1 MNTRSQ
7 DRKLRKIRGREKS
20 ATGLKHEPQM
30 LLKDR
35 SPAGRIFTLI
45 ELLVVIA
52 IIAIIAGMLL
62 PALGKARAKA
72 HATECLGR
80 LKMLGTSAIIY
91 VDSYKGWLYG
101 SWVYESKSLNMW
113 FQIMSTRTG
122 ILPLKRGGKMVD
134 SKHYHCP
141 TGKPPANQTQCYGQ
155 ACVGTGTYSTQD
167 SEPGA
172 YMTIANVGT
181 SSNDPIYGSFMY
193 FYSAH
198 NTNPGGFP
206 VYADSVTTGGVQSY
220 YWHKGGFAGA
230 DYSVAAR
237 HANQVN
243 ITFADGHSAPVPV
256 AQLGKPP
263 HKIRYYGYD
272 DGRIGLKARG
282 TD

>member
-1 MNTRSQ
+1 M
-7 DRKLRKIRGREKS
+7 
-20 ATGLKHEPQM
+20 KHENKQFSG
-30 LLKDR
+30 LWNYT
-35 SPAGRIFTLI
+35 AGQNLGNVRLTEETRRFTLI

-52 IIAIIAGMLL
+52 IIAILAGMLL

-72 HATECLGR
+72 HASECLGR

-113 FQIMSTRTG
+113 FQVMAIRSG
-122 ILPLKRGGKMVD
+122 ILPFKNGKMTA

-141 TGKPPANQTQCYGQ
+141 TGKPSANQTQCYGQ
-155 ACVGTGTYSTQD
+155 ACVGTGTYSSQT

-172 YMTIANVGT
+172 YMTISNVGT
-181 SSNDPIYGSFMY
+181 SSNDPVYGSFMY

-220 YWHKGGFAGA
+220 YWHKGGVRWRRLQRGGPPCQSGEYYLCRRALGPG
-230 DYSVAAR
+230 SGCTAR
-237 HANQVN
+237 KTATQDPLLRIRRRPDRIESPRDGLIKN
-243 ITFADGHSAPVPV
+243 IY
-256 AQLGKPP
+256 
-263 HKIRYYGYD
+263 R
-272 DGRIGLKARG
+272 
-282 TD
+282 